1 MNNLKKIGLT
11 ALGTTLIASSA
22 FAADM
27 SVTGAASISFDQTS
41 DKVGGSSIYMGDSI
55 NFTASGEMDSGV
67 TVAVAYEIDGGALD
81 DHSITFGMV
90 NGGTLRF
97 GGHGDGTSL
106 SSMDDV
112 MPQAYEESFDIVA
125 GTPTVINGESGNN
138 SFKYTSADMGGA
150 VVTVAFVNAANY
162 LDFGIT
168 ANPEMLDGLT
178 VGYARGETNGGRT
191 KIGAAV
197 HGAGSKLDNTEQTMY
212 AKYAVGSVTVGYQMS
227 DLDATT
233 AGASLE
239 STSMGIT
246 YAVSDD
252 FSVGYHTHKLDKE
265 NNSNEQ
271 KSEGISASYTSG
283 SMTLGGAK
291 NTVDNVANAA
301 TDISGYEFTLSF
313 AF

>member
-27 SVTGAASISFDQTS
+27 SVTGGASISFDQTS

-97 GGHGDGTSL
+97 GGSGDGTSL

-112 MPQAYEESFDIVA
+112 MPNAYEESWDIVA

-150 VVTVAFVNAANY
+150 LVTVSFVYAAKY

-168 ANPEMLDGLT
+168 DNPEMLEVLT
-178 VGYARGETNGGRT
+178 LGYARGETEDT
-191 KIGAAV
+191 ADKEA
-197 HGAGSKLDNTEQTMY
+197 TESTLF
-212 AKYAVGSVTVGYQMS
+212 AKYAVGSFTLGYQIA
-227 DLDATT
+227 DLDHPT
-233 AGASLE
+233 AGSSL
-239 STSMGIT
+239 SSKSMGLT
-246 YAVSDD
+246 YTVSENM
-252 FSVGYHTHKLDKE
+252 SIGYHTHKLEKE
-265 NNSNEQ
+265 NNSAEQ
-271 KSEGISASYTSG
+271 KSAGISASYTMG
-283 SMTLGGAK
+283 SMTIGGAK
-291 NTVDNVANAA
+291 NTVDNMGNTLA
-301 TDISGYEFTLSF
+301 TDVEGYEMTLSF

>member
-1 MNNLKKIGLT
+1 
-11 ALGTTLIASSA
+11 
-22 FAADM
+22 M

-55 NFTASGEMDSGV
+55 NFKANGEMDNGV
-67 TVAVAYEIDGGALD
+67 TVAVAYEIDAGALD
-81 DHSITFGMV
+81 DHSITFGMT

-106 SSMDDV
+106 SSMDDK
-112 MPQAYEESFDIVA
+112 MPNAYEESWDIA

-150 VVTVAFVNAANY
+150 VVTVAFVNAINY

-168 ANPEMLDGLT
+168 ANPEMIDGLEI
-178 VGYARGETNGGRT
+178 GYARGETNGGRT

-197 HGAGSKLDNTEQTMY
+197 HGTGSKLDNTEQTLY

-227 DLDATT
+227 DLDAVT
-233 AGASLE
+233 AGVSLE
-239 STSMGIT
+239 SAAMGIT
-246 YAVSDD
+246 YAVTDD
-252 FSVGYHTHKLDKE
+252 FSVGYHTMKLDKE

-291 NTVDNVANAA
+291 NSIDNVANAA
-301 TDISGYEFTLSF
+301 SDISGYEFTLSF

>member
-97 GGHGDGTSL
+97 GGSGDGTSL

-112 MPQAYEESFDIVA
+112 MPNAYEESWDIVA
-125 GTPTVINGESGNN
+125 GTPTVINGESGKN
-138 SFKYTSADMGGA
+138 SFKYTSADLGGA
-150 VVTVAFVNAANY
+150 VVTVAFVNALNY
-162 LDFGIT
+162 LDFGVT
-168 ANPEMLDGLT
+168 ANPEMLEGLT
-178 VGYARGETNGGRT
+178 LGYARGETNGGRT
-191 KIGAAV
+191 NVASATHDTGA
-197 HGAGSKLDNTEQTMY
+197 KLDTTEQTMY
-212 AKYAVGSVTVGYQMS
+212 AKYAIGSVTLGIQRS
-227 DLDATT
+227 DLDAST

-246 YAVSDD
+246 YAVSSNL
-252 FSVGYHTHKLDKE
+252 SVGYHTSELDKAT
-265 NNSNEQ
+265 NANEQ
-271 KSEGISASYTSG
+271 KSKGISASYTSG

-291 NTVDNVANAA
+291 NTVENVANAA

>member
-1 MNNLKKIGLT
+1 
-11 ALGTTLIASSA
+11 
-22 FAADM
+22 
-27 SVTGAASISFDQTS
+27 
-41 DKVGGSSIYMGDSI
+41 
-55 NFTASGEMDSGV
+55 
-67 TVAVAYEIDGGALD
+67 
-81 DHSITFGMV
+81 
-90 NGGTLRF
+90 
-97 GGHGDGTSL
+97 
-106 SSMDDV
+106 
-112 MPQAYEESFDIVA
+112 
-125 GTPTVINGESGNN
+125 
-138 SFKYTSADMGGA
+138 
-150 VVTVAFVNAANY
+150 
-162 LDFGIT
+162 
-168 ANPEMLDGLT
+168 MLDGLT

>member
-55 NFTASGEMDSGV
+55 NFKANGEMDNGV